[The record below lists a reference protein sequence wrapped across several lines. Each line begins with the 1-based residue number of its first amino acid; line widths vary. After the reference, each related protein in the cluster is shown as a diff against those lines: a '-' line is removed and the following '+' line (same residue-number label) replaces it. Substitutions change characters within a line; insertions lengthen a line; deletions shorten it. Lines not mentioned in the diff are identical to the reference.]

1 MIEKLGV
8 QLFTI
13 RDYMT
18 NAEDIRASFKKLKE
32 IGIDQA
38 QTAGCAIPYE
48 EFGKIA
54 REEGIEIVGTH
65 DDFEMMKNDFEQSYK
80 NHEALGTKIMGIG
93 GSWTR
98 TVAEVEEMIE
108 VSNTIASK
116 IGAKGG
122 KYTYHNHS
130 HEFTRLDNGKTTMD
144 MLVEGLNE
152 NASFCLD
159 TYWVQHGGGDV
170 REWIKKLTG
179 RIDILHLKD
188 MGRSEEPAENGS
200 GFQFITEIG
209 NGNLYWEGI
218 LEAAAEAGV
227 KYYVIEQ
234 DANWI
239 NNDPF
244 ESLKSSVNYLRKF
257 MK

>member
-1 MIEKLGV
+1 
-8 QLFTI
+8 
-13 RDYMT
+13 
-18 NAEDIRASFKKLKE
+18 
-32 IGIDQA
+32 
-38 QTAGCAIPYE
+38 
-48 EFGKIA
+48 
-54 REEGIEIVGTH
+54 
-65 DDFEMMKNDFEQSYK
+65 
-80 NHEALGTKIMGIG
+80 
-93 GSWTR
+93 
-98 TVAEVEEMIE
+98 
-108 VSNTIASK
+108 
-116 IGAKGG
+116 
-122 KYTYHNHS
+122 
-130 HEFTRLDNGKTTMD
+130 
-144 MLVEGLNE
+144 
-152 NASFCLD
+152 
-159 TYWVQHGGGDV
+159 
-170 REWIKKLTG
+170 
-179 RIDILHLKD
+179 